1 MGTLLLRLAAPLQA
15 WGLDSKFNIRQTG
28 NEPSKSGVVGLL
40 AAALG
45 RTRDEST
52 EDLSA
57 LRFGVRVVREGK
69 LLCDYHTVS
78 RNPNPR
84 PALNKTDYVT
94 KRYYLS
100 DAVFIVGFES
110 DDRECLRRLDDA
122 LQAPAFP
129 LFLGRRSCPPT
140 FPVSLGI
147 VDGRLEQ
154 ALVEAQC
161 PETIAESESD
171 KPVRMVLD
179 ALQTV
184 PAAAMVKDKPISYS
198 PRKREHGFRRV
209 IEVYQ
214 GQPEHDPFGE
224 LEG

>member
-28 NEPSKSGVVGLL
+28 NEPSKSGVVGML

-45 RTRDEST
+45 RTRDESV

-57 LRFGVRVVREGK
+57 LRFGVRVVREGR

-84 PALNKTDYVT
+84 PALNRTDYVT

-100 DAVFIVGFES
+100 DAVFIAGFES
-110 DDRECLRRLDDA
+110 DDLECLRRLDAA
-122 LQAPAFP
+122 LHAPAFP

-140 FPVSLGI
+140 FPISLGI
-147 VDGRLEQ
+147 ADGGLEQ
-154 ALVEAQC
+154 ALPGAQC
-161 PETIAESESD
+161 PETLAESEPD
-171 KPVRMVLD
+171 KPVRMILD
-179 ALQTV
+179 APQTV
-184 PAAAMVKDKPISYS
+184 PTAAMVKDKPIAYS
-198 PRKREHGFRRV
+198 PRKREHGYRRV

-214 GQPEHDPFGE
+214 GLSGHDPFGE